1 MSALEPMMIGP
12 QSYNTKSVWR
22 AGNPWPHNHWTLD
35 HGTQEKGPWKR
46 NPGPK
51 LPRPQTTGPILKGEE
66 MRLLRLG
73 PAQSKKKQNFSDSK
87 IFRTLFSSSGHFLD
101 HPDTLQIIHTPFWF
115 SGHFSDLPDTFRSS
129 GRLSDHLDR
138 QDPDHQDNFQI
149 IWTLSRSSH
158 PFIEEWPD
166 P

>member
-1 MSALEPMMIGP
+1 MKSRKPLTTQPLNSGP
-12 QSYNTKSVWR
+12 
-22 AGNPWPHNHWTLD
+22 
-35 HGTQEKGPWKR
+35 R
-46 NPGPK
+46 NP
-51 LPRPQTTGPILKGEE
+51 RKGTLEKKPWTKTPLTPDHRTHFE
-66 MRLLRLG
+66 GRGNETSELRLG

-87 IFRTLFSSSGHFLD
+87 IFRTLFSSSGHFSD

-158 PFIEEWPD
+158 PFIEE
-166 P
+166 